1 MRYPYVL
8 VAALLLAGCAVEPS
22 YTHVSGQGDYYVGRS
37 AYGDADTVI
46 DYGRS
51 WSPTWWG
58 PGFVTNP
65 WYYAPPQV
73 IVIQDPTRVHRPPDR
88 PPPQRSRE
96 IEPDERARPPAGM
109 AMRAAPAA
117 RPAPKAA
124 PRTAPAPQRR
134 RADAGQRP

>member
-1 MRYPYVL
+1 
-8 VAALLLAGCAVEPS
+8 
-22 YTHVSGQGDYYVGRS
+22 
-37 AYGDADTVI
+37 
-46 DYGRS
+46 
-51 WSPTWWG
+51 
-58 PGFVTNP
+58 
-65 WYYAPPQV
+65 
-73 IVIQDPTRVHRPPDR
+73 RPPDR